1 MVGFSGIYVVEFQFQ
16 QPAWLVVC
24 ESSVGALHLNFHL
37 HADLTAR
44 FQRPGSLCMGA
55 FLGQQSRSV
64 DSSHRKCAGREG
76 PRQAPGCQVPVHKHS
91 SVQT

>member
-37 HADLTAR
+37 HADLTAVSEAWVALHGR
-44 FQRPGSLCMGA
+44 LSWAAKP
-55 FLGQQSRSV
+55 
-64 DSSHRKCAGREG
+64 KC
-76 PRQAPGCQVPVHKHS
+76 RQLP
-91 SVQT
+91 